1 MVKEKVS
8 RYPGGSQRLQDGR
21 RTEKQEACSGAGDPK
36 AASSMWWDSRDGT
49 PTKSTATKLSR
60 FQGKDRITGRLLVS
74 DAHLET
80 PERRNRDPS
89 AQDLCRE
96 ADTVL
101 RTRDVKRAQK
111 LLEKAVSMDP
121 ACVQAWCNLG
131 LLLQSWYR
139 DAAGAMQ
146 HYEQALALNPSH
158 ADSLCNYGLLH
169 LTMGAPFF
177 SATEAEAFFKRCL
190 EVDAT
195 HADALCNY
203 GLLKHQVAREPAAA
217 EALFRTALAQ
227 NPSHV
232 HSLFN
237 LANLMR
243 EGNRIPEAVELYKH
257 VIAIEP
263 TNIDCMCNLAIL
275 EQVPRHTHNTQM
287 HADMRAHA
295 RCMCG

>member
-1 MVKEKVS
+1 
-8 RYPGGSQRLQDGR
+8 
-21 RTEKQEACSGAGDPK
+21 
-36 AASSMWWDSRDGT
+36 
-49 PTKSTATKLSR
+49 
-60 FQGKDRITGRLLVS
+60 
-74 DAHLET
+74 
-80 PERRNRDPS
+80 
-89 AQDLCRE
+89 
-96 ADTVL
+96 
-101 RTRDVKRAQK
+101 
-111 LLEKAVSMDP
+111 MDP

>member
-1 MVKEKVS
+1 
-8 RYPGGSQRLQDGR
+8 
-21 RTEKQEACSGAGDPK
+21 
-36 AASSMWWDSRDGT
+36 MWWDSRDST
-49 PTKSTATKLSR
+49 PTKLTATKLSR
-60 FQGKDRITGRLLVS
+60 FQGKNRITGRLLCS
-74 DAHLET
+74 DEHLET
-80 PERRNRDPS
+80 PERRNRDSS

-96 ADTVL
+96 AETAL
-101 RTRDVKRAQK
+101 HNRDVKRARE

-131 LLLQSWYR
+131 LLLQSWYK

-146 HYEQALALNPSH
+146 HYEQALALNPRH
-158 ADSLCNYGLLH
+158 ADSLCNYGFLH
-169 LTMGAPFF
+169 LAMGAPFF
-177 SATEAEAFFKRCL
+177 SATEAENFFKRCL
-190 EVDAT
+190 EVDER

-217 EALFRTALAQ
+217 EALFRRALAQ

-243 EGNRIPEAVELYKH
+243 EGNRIPEAVQLYKH

-275 EQVPRHTHNTQM
+275 EQVPRHTHNTHL
-287 HADMRAHA
+287 HADMRAHM
-295 RCMCG
+295 RCMFG